1 MSRGLI
7 LAVLFIT
14 SACAAIWPEQLGQYS
29 RQSVKGS
36 EGVNAGDVRT
46 EWDEYG
52 EDAIEQADY
61 GSFKATAFKFKDTTG
76 AYAASLEPA
85 GRIATR
91 IGNYL
96 VMCTGACPKD
106 FLKLAEKALSNAS
119 QAPIPT
125 LGEYLPRKGRIA
137 GSERYVLG
145 PLRLRELFPNIPESV
160 VAFQFGTEGAIAR
173 YRTGSNEAILAVFS
187 YPTPGIARQ
196 QLAGF
201 QAIPAATAKRTGP
214 LVAIVLGA
222 PDPGT
227 ANSLLNQINYEAAV
241 TVNEPLPLVLTPQ
254 STAQMLLAIIT
265 LAGIVLGFCL
275 ASGLLFGGL
284 RIVARRFGY
293 TDAGTSMTTLHL
305 SDK

>member
-1 MSRGLI
+1 M
-7 LAVLFIT
+7 
-14 SACAAIWPEQLGQYS
+14 GQYP

-36 EGVNAGDVRT
+36 DGVNAGDVRT
-46 EWDEYG
+46 EWAEYG

-85 GRIATR
+85 GRVTTR

-96 VMCTGACPKD
+96 VMCTGNCPKD
-106 FLKLAEKALSNAS
+106 FPKLAEKALSNAS

-145 PLRLRELFPNIPESV
+145 PQRLRELFPNIPESA
-160 VAFQFGTEGAIAR
+160 VAFQFGTEGSIAR
-173 YRTGSNEAILAVFS
+173 YRARQNEAILGIFS

-196 QLAGF
+196 QLTGF
-201 QAIPAATAKRTGP
+201 QAIPGATAKRTGP
-214 LVAIVLGA
+214 LVAVVLGA
-222 PDPGT
+222 ADAET
-227 ANSLLNQINYEAAV
+227 ANGLLNQINYEAAV

-254 STAQMLLAIIT
+254 STAQMLLAIIS

-284 RIVARRFGY
+284 RVVARRFGY